1 MFLRKVDMLSPR
13 ITLYYRRKNIHSS
26 PISGI
31 LTIIAYLLI
40 FMFTFYYMQRYLY
53 RENPTAY
60 FFNRFVND
68 AGIFPFKDSFFF
80 NFVEIREGKSRQAKE
95 LDFNKIEI
103 IGINISEIEIANI
116 QGEMSFPHWL
126 YDKCDDNVNKYK
138 LGNLTNNDTIKK
150 AACIKQFYNLG
161 KGKPGY
167 YDINDENFE
176 WPIIKGGASN
186 FNSTFFGVVIKK
198 CQNTTF
204 RKQYFQ
210 ACDSIEEINEYL
222 DNTFISFTI
231 LDHYVDVLN
240 YEEPITKFLYAL
252 TSGVKSNS
260 YVAHNL
266 NFNPGLVKTYDN
278 LFIDNTNEQ
287 HTYFFHQNTQTT
299 SSSEGN
305 EFLGVFMMW
314 LQNSQQY
321 YERRYPKIQDALPQ
335 IGGFGS
341 VAIMIAKC
349 INYLISR
356 FTMLYD
362 TQKLISNLLKD
373 NNTAYKKKKK
383 HRV

>member
-204 RKQYFQ
+204 RKQYF
-210 ACDSIEEINEYL
+210 
-222 DNTFISFTI
+222 
-231 LDHYVDVLN
+231 
-240 YEEPITKFLYAL
+240 
-252 TSGVKSNS
+252 SN
-260 YVAHNL
+260 
-266 NFNPGLVKTYDN
+266 
-278 LFIDNTNEQ
+278 
-287 HTYFFHQNTQTT
+287 
-299 SSSEGN
+299 
-305 EFLGVFMMW
+305 M
-314 LQNSQQY
+314 
-321 YERRYPKIQDALPQ
+321 
-335 IGGFGS
+335 
-341 VAIMIAKC
+341 
-349 INYLISR
+349 
-356 FTMLYD
+356 
-362 TQKLISNLLKD
+362 
-373 NNTAYKKKKK
+373 
-383 HRV
+383 